1 MTEVLLGKHDKT
13 TLDKA
18 RDELFSHINR
28 CGVLDATDEQIQ
40 EWMDDT
46 INFLQERYHGL
57 SPAELKQLREVGERY
72 CKPVIRHGKD
82 NTAETEWDA
91 NVA

>member
-1 MTEVLLGKHDKT
+1 MGKHERT
-13 TLDKA
+13 ALDRA

-28 CGVLDATDEQIQ
+28 CGVLDASDDQVQ

-46 INFLQERYHGL
+46 IKFLEERYPDLDAG
-57 SPAELKQLREVGERY
+57 ELKQLEQLGLRY

-82 NTAETEWDA
+82 HTADSEWKGEA
-91 NVA
+91 TAV